1 MSSKA
6 KVKRTSSG
14 SEMAAKS
21 LKILV
26 AGDVDG
32 NFKQL
37 FDRVSAVNK
46 KAGPFSMLFCV
57 GSFFP
62 STFQEHL
69 EIPPAPVPTY
79 ILGPVSTQQLTYY
92 PDLNG
97 AEIAPN
103 ITYLGKTKS
112 VVISPTHFVF
122 SLCCTVN
129 FCAS

>member
-1 MSSKA
+1 MGGPG
-6 KVKRTSSG
+6 VKN
-14 SEMAAKS
+14 AH

-37 FDRVSAVNK
+37 FDRVTSVNK

-62 STFQEHL
+62 STFDEGL
-69 EIPPAPVPTY
+69 MIPPAPVPTY
-79 ILGPVSTQQLTYY
+79 VLGPVSKLQLAYF

-103 ITYLGKTKS
+103 ITYLGMAYNS
-112 VVISPTHFVF
+112 Q
-122 SLCCTVN
+122 
-129 FCAS
+129 

>member
-1 MSSKA
+1 MSGSGGG
-6 KVKRTSSG
+6 SSG
-14 SEMAAKS
+14 GRASKS

-37 FDRVSAVNK
+37 YDRVATVNK

-62 STFQEHL
+62 STYQEGL
-69 EIPPAPVPTY
+69 EIPPPPVPIY
-79 ILGPVSTQQLTYY
+79 ILGPVSTQQLPYF

-103 ITYLGKTKS
+103 ITYLGETS
-112 VVISPTHFVF
+112 IVLFIITH
-122 SLCCTVN
+122 
-129 FCAS
+129 